1 MKKIIIALAIFG
13 LAVCFT
19 GHLAAQPP
27 PPNQNNDGSSA
38 NGPALNG
45 SGAPIGDGAGL
56 LAVFAVAYAI
66 SIYKKKE
73 KEKIEE

>member
-1 MKKIIIALAIFG
+1 MKKIIFALAI
-13 LAVCFT
+13 LILVVCFS
-19 GHLAAQPP
+19 GHIAAQPP
-27 PPNQNNDGSSA
+27 PPNQNNDGSATNGSA
-38 NGPALNG
+38 LDG

-66 SIYKKKE
+66 SIYNKKE